1 MSALGGAENGFPDT
15 AHVGQA
21 VLSAAENAGMG
32 VSILIIEATG
42 PKNVFMNDALL
53 QLLGRT
59 REEVACRQLIDFV
72 APELRDGLLERMRNR
87 VSGRGVAPRVETVIV
102 RPDGTRV
109 PIVSVSG
116 DLDFGGKPGVVVFVW
131 DISER
136 VNAERGRLEEAQR
149 LSRVFDAA
157 PDGIAVV
164 RGPIILRLNC
174 AGARMLG
181 FDDPKKALGTS
192 LADLMLPEEVPM
204 MLRRMKASAEG
215 RSQPSQVYRVRRG
228 DGSIVSAEVSSIPF
242 EHEGK
247 PALLAF
253 VRDVTERSQMQEQ
266 LARAERLASLSTLA
280 AGLAHEVNNPLTAA
294 MLQLD
299 VIEQTFAATL
309 GGLVPA
315 GITERI
321 SELRQTHV
329 RIAEVMRDFAA
340 FARSGDEKKERVD
353 LREILCAVERMLA
366 PMLSKKGVYKSTI
379 DTLPPVHGDPS
390 RLEQVFVNLLLNA
403 VQALPEGRAGNSI
416 ELRGRLVPD
425 GRVCVEVID
434 NGVGI
439 TTENLRRV
447 FDPFFTTKPV
457 GVGTGLGLT
466 VCHNIVSSY
475 GGVIEIDSV
484 SGHGCTIRVLLPAAQ
499 TQPGIMQLRPN
510 RTRVMIVDDEPHLAH
525 TLRLL
530 LEDRHDVVATTQ
542 SEQAVRI
549 LIEGAP
555 IDVVLCD
562 VMMPDP
568 NGIEVFRRVT
578 ERRPELKSR
587 FIFMTGGTY
596 TVATE
601 KFLEA
606 TSAPTVQK
614 PFDPTSVEKL
624 IARVAAQ

>member
-1 MSALGGAENGFPDT
+1 MSALGGAGSFLGE

-21 VLSAAENAGMG
+21 VLSAADHADMG
-32 VSILIIEATG
+32 LVIILSEADG

-53 QLLGRT
+53 RLLGRT
-59 REEVACRQLIDFV
+59 REEVASRSLLEFL
-72 APELRDGLLERMRNR
+72 APEFRERAIEASRTRASGGQAPPRLET
-87 VSGRGVAPRVETVIV
+87 AII

-109 PIVSVSG
+109 PIVSVTG
-116 DLDFGGKPGVVVFVW
+116 ELKLNGRPAAVAFVW

-136 VNAERGRLEEAQR
+136 VNAERARLEEAQR
-149 LSRVFDAA
+149 LIRVFDAA
-157 PDGIAVV
+157 PDGIALV
-164 RGPIILRLNC
+164 RGPIILRVNA

-181 FDDPKKALGTS
+181 FDDPKQAVGAS

-204 MLRRMKASAEG
+204 MMRRMKASSEG
-215 RSQPSQVYRVRRG
+215 RSQPSQVYRVRRS

-299 VIEQTFAATL
+299 VIEQTFSAML
-309 GGLVPA
+309 GGMVPT
-315 GITERI
+315 GISERLG
-321 SELRQTHV
+321 ELRQTHV

-340 FARSGDEKKERVD
+340 FARSGDEKRERVD

-366 PMLSKKGVYKSTI
+366 PMLSKKGTYRSTI
-379 DTLPPVHGDPS
+379 DTLPAVHGDPS

-403 VQALPEGRAGNSI
+403 VQALPDGRPGNSI

-499 TQPGIMQLRPN
+499 TQPGLLVRPG
-510 RTRVMIVDDEPHLAH
+510 RTRVMIVDDEPHLAN
-525 TLRLL
+525 TLRML

-568 NGIEVFRRVT
+568 NGMEVFRRVT

-614 PFDPTSVEKL
+614 PFDATSVEKL